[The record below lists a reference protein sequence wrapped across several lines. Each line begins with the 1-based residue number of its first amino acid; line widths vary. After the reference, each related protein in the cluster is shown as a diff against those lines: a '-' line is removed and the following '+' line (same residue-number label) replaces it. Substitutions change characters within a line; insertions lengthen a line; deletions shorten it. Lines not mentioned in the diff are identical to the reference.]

1 MMKNILKVVKR
12 LKYIP
17 GGILFNMINMINS
30 GARDLENCK
39 RYPAANIDRGSSFSA
54 DTIIGKGVRVMEG
67 AIINHTEIGN
77 YTYLNRN
84 VLVQNAVIGNYCSIA
99 HDVNIGLGRHPVHLV
114 STSPLFYKKGNPLKF
129 NIVSEDIMYDE
140 YISIN
145 VGHDVWIGARAL
157 IMDGVS
163 LGIGSVIAAGSV
175 VTKDV
180 PPYAIVG
187 GVPAKVI
194 KYRFDDNKI
203 SHLLKSEWWNL
214 QPVEALKK
222 MKEI

>member
-1 MMKNILKVVKR
+1 
-12 LKYIP
+12 
-17 GGILFNMINMINS
+17 
-30 GARDLENCK
+30 
-39 RYPAANIDRGSSFSA
+39 
-54 DTIIGKGVRVMEG
+54 
-67 AIINHTEIGN
+67 
-77 YTYLNRN
+77 
-84 VLVQNAVIGNYCSIA
+84 
-99 HDVNIGLGRHPVHLV
+99 
-114 STSPLFYKKGNPLKF
+114 
-129 NIVSEDIMYDE
+129 
-140 YISIN
+140 
-145 VGHDVWIGARAL
+145 
-157 IMDGVS
+157 MDGVS